1 MSGGKGG
8 STTSEIKIPE
18 WLEAAAR
25 QNIGRADEIAQI
37 GYVPYYGPDVAA
49 MTPMQMS
56 AGNNINAAADAFG
69 LGSPTSINAGMPN
82 AMDYGGMSAYSS
94 APMYQQ
100 SLDELQM
107 RAPGQYN
114 ALQAPF
120 IDPIT
125 GARPAAPFGTG
136 QAYSDPMQNQMPTT
150 TPVMQQSSGRD
161 DGGFGAPTFAPSN
174 RSDRMQGPIS
184 PSGAVAES
192 GFRSDLT
199 RSLSDPFYDPPG
211 NVVTRALGVS
221 GPKARA
227 GDSMGGGK

>member
-8 STTSEIKIPE
+8 STTSEVKIPE

-69 LGSPTSINAGMPN
+69 LGSPTSINAGMPT

-125 GARPAAPFGTG
+125 GDNPSGPFGDG
-136 QAYSDPMQNQMPTT
+136 GKGSISPNMVNQAMNLRGYEPNTSR
-150 TPVMQQSSGRD
+150 SSG
-161 DGGFGAPTFAPSN
+161 
-174 RSDRMQGPIS
+174 
-184 PSGAVAES
+184 
-192 GFRSDLT
+192 
-199 RSLSDPFYDPPG
+199 
-211 NVVTRALGVS
+211 
-221 GPKARA
+221 
-227 GDSMGGGK
+227 MGGGK

>member
-69 LGSPTSINAGMPN
+69 LGSPTSINAGMPA

-136 QAYSDPMQNQMPTT
+136 QAYSDPMQPQMPA
-150 TPVMQQSSGRD
+150 PVMSERSGRD
-161 DGGFGAPTFAPSN
+161 SGGSSASIFAPSN

-199 RSLSDPFYDPPG
+199 RSLTDPFYDPPG